1 MGTTSTNSASPYQA
15 LRAWGLVFS
24 VGLTLV
30 CLIAFICTC
39 VESQP
44 IYSEHY
50 DVIRVDKV
58 FNPVSLVYLFSCI
71 PSLAFGSLFSAVA
84 RIGDDLRAV
93 RASQGRNG
101 EPTTGE
107 TPSAGTTAHT
117 MENTPAKMDDSNNII
132 LVIAGAIII
141 LGVVFIAVSGVFK

>member
-1 MGTTSTNSASPYQA
+1 MGTTSTNSTSPYQP
-15 LRAWGLVFS
+15 LRTWGLVFS

-44 IYSEHY
+44 IYGEHY

-58 FNPVSLVYLFSCI
+58 FNPVSLVYLFSSI
-71 PSLAFGSLFSAVA
+71 PSLAFGALFSAVA

-93 RASQGRNG
+93 RASQGCNS
-101 EPTTGE
+101 EPTTG
-107 TPSAGTTAHT
+107 A
-117 MENTPAKMDDSNNII
+117 TPAKEDDNNTTLLI
-132 LVIAGAIII
+132 IAGVITVLA
-141 LGVVFIAVSGVFK
+141 VVFIAVSGVFK

>member
-1 MGTTSTNSASPYQA
+1 METTSTQSSPYQA
-15 LRAWGLVFS
+15 LRTWGLVFS

-39 VESQP
+39 TIKIP
-44 IYSEHY
+44 IIDDGYTIETRT
-50 DVIRVDKV
+50 I

-93 RASQGRNG
+93 RASQGGNS
-101 EPTTGE
+101 ETTTGK
-107 TPSAGTTAHT
+107 
-117 MENTPAKMDDSNNII
+117 NKPAKEDDNSTTLLI
-132 LVIAGAIII
+132 IAGVVTVLAVVCIAAF
-141 LGVVFIAVSGVFK
+141 GVLK

>member
-1 MGTTSTNSASPYQA
+1 METTSTNSTSPYQA

-39 VESQP
+39 TIKMP
-44 IYSEHY
+44 IIDDGYT
-50 DVIRVDKV
+50 IGTRTI

-71 PSLAFGSLFSAVA
+71 PSLAFGALFSAVA

-93 RASQGRNG
+93 RASQGCNS
-101 EPTTGE
+101 EPITG
-107 TPSAGTTAHT
+107 
-117 MENTPAKMDDSNNII
+117 ENTPTKDDNSTTLLI
-132 LVIAGAIII
+132 IAGVITV
-141 LGVVFIAVSGVFK
+141 LCVVLVAALGVFK

>member
-1 MGTTSTNSASPYQA
+1 METTSTQSSPYQP
-15 LRAWGLVFS
+15 LRVWGMVFS
-24 VGLTLV
+24 IGLTIV
-30 CLIAFICTC
+30 CLVAFVCTC
-39 VESQP
+39 MENVK
-44 IYSEHY
+44 IYNEHY

-71 PSLAFGSLFSAVA
+71 PSLAFGALFSAVA

-93 RASQGRNG
+93 RDSQGRNS
-101 EPTTGE
+101 EPTTNA

-117 MENTPAKMDDSNNII
+117 GENTPAKMDDTSNII

>member
-1 MGTTSTNSASPYQA
+1 METTSTNSSSPYQP
-15 LRAWGLVFS
+15 LRVWGLVFS

-44 IYSEHY
+44 IYGEHY

-58 FNPVSLVYLFSCI
+58 FNPVSLVYLFSSI
-71 PSLAFGSLFSAVA
+71 PSLAFGSLFTAVA

-93 RASQGRNG
+93 RASQGCNS
-101 EPTTGE
+101 EPTTG
-107 TPSAGTTAHT
+107 A
-117 MENTPAKMDDSNNII
+117 TPAKEDDNNTTLLI
-132 LVIAGAIII
+132 IAGVITVLA
-141 LGVVFIAVSGVFK
+141 VVFIAVSGVFK

>member
-1 MGTTSTNSASPYQA
+1 METTSTQSSPYQA

-39 VESQP
+39 TIKMP
-44 IYSEHY
+44 IIEDGYT
-50 DVIRVDKV
+50 IGTRTI
-58 FNPVSLVYLFSCI
+58 FNPVSLVYLFSSI

-93 RASQGRNG
+93 RASQGRNS
-101 EPTTGE
+101 ELTTG
-107 TPSAGTTAHT
+107 
-117 MENTPAKMDDSNNII
+117 ENTPAKADDNSTTLLI
-132 LVIAGAIII
+132 IAGVITVLI
-141 LGVVFIAVSGVFK
+141 VVFVAAFGVFK

>member
-1 MGTTSTNSASPYQA
+1 METTSTNSSSPYQA
-15 LRAWGLVFS
+15 LRTWGIVFS

-39 VESQP
+39 VESQK
-44 IYSEHY
+44 IYNEHY

-71 PSLAFGSLFSAVA
+71 PSLAFGALFSAVA

-93 RASQGRNG
+93 RASQGRNSELTAG
-101 EPTTGE
+101 EA
-107 TPSAGTTAHT
+107 PSAGTTAHT
-117 MENTPAKMDDSNNII
+117 GGNTPAKMDDNSNII

-141 LGVVFIAVSGVFK
+141 LGVVFVAAFGVFK

>member
-1 MGTTSTNSASPYQA
+1 METTSTNSTSPYQP
-15 LRAWGLVFS
+15 LRTWGLVFS

-39 VESQP
+39 TIKMP
-44 IYSEHY
+44 IIE
-50 DVIRVDKV
+50 DGFTIGTRTI
-58 FNPVSLVYLFSCI
+58 FNPVSLIYLFSSI

-93 RASQGRNG
+93 RASHGCNS
-101 EPTTGE
+101 EPTANA
-107 TPSAGTTAHT
+107 TPSDGTTAHT
-117 MENTPAKMDDSNNII
+117 GENTPAKMDDNGTIL

-141 LGVVFIAVSGVFK
+141 LCVVFSVAFGVFK